1 MVSAKPFHERTAV
14 IGELGR
20 YYFEGTR
27 HLQLAEIHVSNSISA
42 SQTRLA
48 DDSRLITSE
57 RAKANVKILV
67 TGGAGFIGSNFVRR
81 TLEDAYPGL
90 EGAHVVVLD
99 ALTYSGNE
107 ANLASVAQSPRYT
120 FVRGDIRDTALLDQL
135 LPGLDAVV
143 HFAAESHVDRSV
155 RDASIFVETNVVGTQ
170 RMLDAA
176 LRHSLPR
183 FVHVSTDEV
192 YGSIAEGSWDEDRP
206 LEPNSP
212 YSASKAGS
220 DLLARSYVKTH
231 GLNLSITRC
240 SNNYGPFHFPEKVIP
255 LFVTNLIDDLHV
267 PLYGEGNNIRDWL
280 HVDDHCRGIA
290 MVLAQGH
297 AGEVYNIGGGTE
309 LTNKELTQLLLDATG
324 KDWSF
329 VDHVADRLGHDLRY
343 SVDITKISEEL
354 GYQPQVNFEQ
364 GLADVVQWY
373 RDNRAWWEP
382 LKARAALS

>member
-1 MVSAKPFHERTAV
+1 
-14 IGELGR
+14 
-20 YYFEGTR
+20 
-27 HLQLAEIHVSNSISA
+27 
-42 SQTRLA
+42 
-48 DDSRLITSE
+48 
-57 RAKANVKILV
+57 V

-81 TLEDAYPGL
+81 VLADSYPGL
-90 EGAHVVVLD
+90 EGAEVTVLD

-107 ANLASVAQSPRYT
+107 ANLSSVAVSPRYH
-120 FVRGDIRDTALLDQL
+120 FVTGDIRDVELLDKL
-135 LPGLDAVV
+135 VPSVDSIV

-155 RDASIFVETNVVGTQ
+155 LDASIFVETNVLGTQ
-170 RMLDAA
+170 RLLDAA
-176 LRHSLPR
+176 LRHETPR

-192 YGSIAEGSWDEDRP
+192 YGSIAEGSWDENRP

-212 YSASKAGS
+212 YAASKAGS
-220 DLLARSYVKTH
+220 DLLARSYHRTH

-255 LFVTNLIDDLHV
+255 LFVTNLIDDKHV

-290 MVLAQGH
+290 MVLTKGR

-324 KDWSF
+324 KDWSY
-329 VDHVADRLGHDLRY
+329 VDRVADRLGHDLRY
-343 SVDITKISEEL
+343 SVDITKISNEL
-354 GYQPQVNFEQ
+354 GYQPQVDFAT
-364 GLADVVQWY
+364 GLAEVVQWY
-373 RDNRAWWEP
+373 RDNRDWWEP